1 MWSVFKVIQ
10 DNIEEFGDDEH
21 DRCFD
26 ELRKYQVQV
35 ARLTNLIESE
45 RLSPALDIHKWQIIR
60 NL

>member
-10 DNIEEFGDDEH
+10 DNIEELGDDEH

-35 ARLTNLIESE
+35 ARSTNLIESE
-45 RLSPALDIHKWQIIR
+45 RPSPALDIYKW
-60 NL
+60 